1 MNKTDILAYI
11 TARWGDITSP
21 KRLPIKDREVSSS
34 LINELYPTITTETQS
49 SNTITQESSSTKEYT
64 LNIRKSGS
72 EVTMYGRIKNNTGS
86 SISISTILTIVGADY
101 IPYDFTK
108 VYGFSDSDNRPIKF
122 NLVDGVLTVISPI
135 ANGETINI
143 NFKYFTE

>member
-1 MNKTDILAYI
+1 MNKATFTSTINGFLTAVI
-11 TARWGDITSP
+11 TQLKHRNSM
-21 KRLPIKDREVSSS
+21 LEVT
-34 LINELYPTITTETQS
+34 NQLYPTITTETQT

-72 EVTMYGRIKNNTGS
+72 EVTMYGKIKNNTGS

-135 ANGETINI
+135 
-143 NFKYFTE
+143 YLMP

>member
-1 MNKTDILAYI
+1 MNKATFTTTINGFLTAVI
-11 TARWGDITSP
+11 TQLKHRNSM
-21 KRLPIKDREVSSS
+21 LEVT
-34 LINELYPTITTETQS
+34 NQLYPTITTETQL

-64 LNIRKSGS
+64 LNIRKSAS

-86 SISISTILTIVGADY
+86 SISNSVIMTIVVAEY
-101 IPYDFTK
+101 MPVDFTK

-122 NLVDGVLTVISPI
+122 NLVAGVLTVISPI
-135 ANGETINI
+135 ADGETINI